1 MQRDRRRDARVCR
14 AALGGT
20 RHKPRIADPLQT
32 PHWGPA
38 TNRCIGDPPQ
48 TAALGPAN
56 KRSLPIT
63 FRLQIAVLRSLVPYL
78 HLAILR
84 FTLRWTTSR

>member
-1 MQRDRRRDARVCR
+1 MHGFVAPPWAEPATNPALRTRYKPRIGDPPQI
-14 AALGGT
+14 AALGT
-20 RHKPRIADPLQT
+20 RHKP
-32 PHWGPA
+32 PHW
-38 TNRCIGDPPQ
+38 
-48 TAALGPAN
+48 GPAN